1 MTRTRS
7 LITAPLA
14 ALSLS
19 LALAAQAAEDP
30 HHPAGDAGASAPAA
44 ATPAP
49 PAGSGQPAMGQGTMG
64 MGMMGGQRMMAG
76 QGMMGQG
83 MMSMMQMMHRMQMG
97 DDAPGM
103 GMVDRVEGRIAFLQ
117 AELKITPAQTAAWN
131 AFAVALRSNAQRL
144 AGPRMAMMGAN
155 QTMAQRLEAQERWL
169 SARLEGTRALRT
181 AHTTLYASLSDEQ
194 KRVADELLGSHMGM
208 MQMGGMGGQGAH

>member
-1 MTRTRS
+1 MTRARS
-7 LITAPLA
+7 LITASVA

-19 LALAAQAAEDP
+19 VAAQAAEDR
-30 HHPAGDAGASAPAA
+30 HHPTGAAGILLAA
-44 ATPAP
+44 AAP
-49 PAGSGQPAMGQGTMG
+49 PAASGQPPTGQGVMG
-64 MGMMGGQRMMAG
+64 MPMAGGPGMMGGQ
-76 QGMMGQG
+76 GMGGPG
-83 MMSMMQMMHRMQMG
+83 MMSMMNMMRMMGGG

-117 AELKITPAQTAAWN
+117 TELKITPAQTAAWN
-131 AFAVALRSNAQRL
+131 AFAAALRSNAQRL

-169 SARLEGTRALRT
+169 TARLEGTRALRS

-194 KRVADELLGSHMGM
+194 KRTADELLGSHMGM
-208 MQMGGMGGQGAH
+208 MQMGGMGSQGAR